1 MCVACCKGQSSSLF
15 PTSDY
20 ESSPRMQM
28 DRGKVEIEEAKQ
40 TRERRASVLTTDK
53 EKDEYEVMRTVLRN
67 WCNSCVRGRAK
78 QSH

>member
-15 PTSDY
+15 PTCEQ

-28 DRGKVEIEEAKQ
+28 DRGKVEIEEARQ

-53 EKDEYEVMRTVLRN
+53 EKDEHEVMVQF
-67 WCNSCVRGRAK
+67 VRETCETIL
-78 QSH
+78 